1 MKPKRSNPWP
11 PISRANQKTKAAAE
25 IVVVRRPIDQLKIDL
40 QNPRAHS
47 PRQIQQIA
55 ASVKAFGFNVPVL
68 IDANLKVV
76 AGHGRL
82 AACRALGW
90 TEVPTICL
98 EHLTEA
104 QARAFMIAD
113 NRLTEIA
120 VWDDKLLAE
129 QLQMLGSLDLGFSIE
144 ATGFDT
150 PEIDVRIEAL
160 NPRAANEVDPAD
172 NVPPQTNQTKVSKL
186 GDLWVLGRHRVA
198 CRNALDSASYA
209 DFMQGERATLVF
221 TDPPYNVKIEGHA
234 SGLGIVRHKDFA
246 MAAGEMSRE
255 EFARFLLDFASLA
268 VRHSEDVAI
277 HFICMD
283 WRHIGEMMLVARKVY
298 SEIKNLCVWVKHNAG
313 MGSFY
318 RSQHELIFVLKHGRG
333 RHRNNIELGKH
344 GRHRSNVWSYRGIN
358 DFGRGTDEGKLL
370 ALHPTVKPVALVAD
384 AILDCSARGDIV
396 LDPFL
401 GSGTTVIAAERTG
414 RRCYGLEI
422 DPTYVD
428 TIIRRWQAFTGDE
441 ARLAGTSLTFN
452 HIEAKGG
459 RAHVEAKKTRRR

>member
-1 MKPKRSNPWP
+1 MKLKKSNTWP
-11 PISRANQKTKAAAE
+11 PISGPNQKFKGAAD
-25 IVVVRRPIDQLKIDL
+25 IVIVRRRVDQLKLDP
-40 QNPRAHS
+40 QNPHIHS

-55 ASVKAFGFNVPVL
+55 ASIEAFNFNAPVL
-68 IDANLKVV
+68 VDANLNVV

-82 AACRALGW
+82 AACRLLGW
-90 TEVPTICL
+90 TEVPTIRL
-98 EHLTEA
+98 EHLTQA
-104 QARAFMIAD
+104 QASAFRIAD
-113 NRLTEIA
+113 NQLTKIA

-129 QLQMLGSLDLGFSIE
+129 QLMMLSSLDLDFSIE

-150 PEIDVRIEAL
+150 PEIDVRIENL
-160 NPRAANEVDPAD
+160 NARATDDADPAD
-172 NVPPQTNQTKVSKL
+172 IVPLQADQTKVSKL
-186 GDLWVLGRHRVA
+186 DDLWLLGRHRVA
-198 CRNALDSASYA
+198 CRSALNSGSYA
-209 DFMQGERATLVF
+209 DLMQGELAAIMF

-234 SGLGIVRHKDFA
+234 SGLGVVRHKDFA
-246 MAAGEMSRE
+246 MAVGEMSRE
-255 EFARFLLDFASLA
+255 EFKRFLLDFTSLA
-268 VRHSEDVAI
+268 IRHSQDGSI
-277 HFICMD
+277 HFVCMD
-283 WRHIGEMMLVARKVY
+283 WRHLDEMMQVARKVF
-298 SEIKNLCVWVKHNAG
+298 SEVKNLCVWVKHNAG

-333 RHRNNIELGKH
+333 RHRNNIELGRH
-344 GRHRSNVWSYRGIN
+344 GRHRSNVWTYRGIN

-370 ALHPTVKPVALVAD
+370 ALHPTVKPVAMVAD

-422 DPTYVD
+422 DPAYVD

-441 ARLAGTSLTFN
+441 ARLANTGLTFN

-459 RAHVEAKKTRRR
+459 RAHVEAKKARRR

>member
-1 MKPKRSNPWP
+1 MWKISNTRLATSNTNP
-11 PISRANQKTKAAAE
+11 RTKAAAE
-25 IVVVRRPIDQLKIDL
+25 IVLVRRPIDQLKLDP
-40 QNPRAHS
+40 QNPRIHS
-47 PRQIQQIA
+47 LRQIRQIA
-55 ASVKAFGFNVPVL
+55 ASIKAFGFNVPVL
-68 IDANLKVV
+68 VDANLKVV

-82 AACRALGW
+82 AACQALGW
-90 TEVPTICL
+90 SEVPTIRL
-98 EHLTEA
+98 EHLTQA

-120 VWDDKLLAE
+120 VWDDRLLAE
-129 QLQMLGSLDLGFSIE
+129 QLQMLGSLDLDFNIE

-150 PEIDVRIEAL
+150 PEIDIRIESL
-160 NPRAANEVDPAD
+160 NVRAANDADPAD
-172 NVPPQTNQTKVSKL
+172 KVPPQSNQAKVSKL
-186 GDLWVLGRHRVA
+186 GDLWVLGRNRVA
-198 CRNALDSASYA
+198 CRSALESGSYA
-209 DFMQGERATLVF
+209 DLMQDELAALMF
-221 TDPPYNVKIEGHA
+221 TDPPYNVKIDGHA
-234 SGLGIVRHKDFA
+234 SGLGAVRHRDFA

-255 EFARFLLDFASLA
+255 EFTRFLLDFASLA
-268 VRHSEDVAI
+268 VRHSQQGSI

-283 WRHIGEMMLVARKVY
+283 WRHIDEMMEAARKVF

-358 DFGRGTDEGKLL
+358 DFGRGTDEGRLL
-370 ALHPTVKPVALVAD
+370 ELHPTVKPVAMVAD

-401 GSGTTVIAAERTG
+401 GSGTAVIAAERTG

-422 DPTYVD
+422 DPAYVD
-428 TIIRRWQAFTGDE
+428 TIIRRWQAFTGDD
-441 ARLAGTSLTFN
+441 AHLADTNLTFN

-459 RAHVEAKKTRRR
+459 RAHADAKKTRRR